1 MMGGNWARECV
12 AVCLGVTIMKGLESK
27 LCKDENEN
35 VKMIDKAKLGS
46 MHLSSCWRKKK
57 QQLTYK

>member
-1 MMGGNWARECV
+1 MMGGNWECV

-46 MHLSSCWRKKK
+46 MHPSS
-57 QQLTYK
+57 